1 MNGDRADDIRPWMA
15 LAATPGIGPHLFRR
29 LLRRFGTPADVLR
42 APREDLLRV
51 EGMGPRLVDRL
62 RRQAVTADQAKEL
75 AALARL
81 GGRLVTQADPA
92 YPPLLLEI
100 PDPPPFLYVQ
110 GQLPAGGLPAV
121 AVVGS
126 RNATPY
132 GLETTVRLCR
142 DLAAA
147 GVAVVSGLARG
158 IDTAAHEGAL
168 QGGGLT
174 LAVLGSGLG
183 HIYPVENRPLAAR
196 IAQKGAV
203 ISELPLAAGPDAHHF
218 PRRNRIISG
227 MSLGTV
233 VVEATRRSG
242 SLITA
247 RLALEQNREV
257 FAVPGSVNSFKSM
270 GTHALIQEGAKL
282 VTHVG
287 DILEEIG
294 RPAAG
299 AAPAAH
305 GGHPAALPH
314 PLPGLPPEE
323 QAIVA
328 ALGPYP
334 VHIDHLVRQLGLAP
348 GLLAGIL
355 LRLEL
360 KGFVQQ
366 HPGDHYSQTARCLE
380 DR

>member
-1 MNGDRADDIRPWMA
+1 
-15 LAATPGIGPHLFRR
+15 
-29 LLRRFGTPADVLR
+29 
-42 APREDLLRV
+42 
-51 EGMGPRLVDRL
+51 
-62 RRQAVTADQAKEL
+62 
-75 AALARL
+75 
-81 GGRLVTQADPA
+81 
-92 YPPLLLEI
+92 
-100 PDPPPFLYVQ
+100 
-110 GQLPAGGLPAV
+110 
-121 AVVGS
+121 
-126 RNATPY
+126 
-132 GLETTVRLCR
+132 
-142 DLAAA
+142 
-147 GVAVVSGLARG
+147 
-158 IDTAAHEGAL
+158 
-168 QGGGLT
+168 
-174 LAVLGSGLG
+174 
-183 HIYPVENRPLAAR
+183 
-196 IAQKGAV
+196 
-203 ISELPLAAGPDAHHF
+203 
-218 PRRNRIISG
+218 
-227 MSLGTV
+227 
-233 VVEATRRSG
+233 
-242 SLITA
+242 
-247 RLALEQNREV
+247 
-257 FAVPGSVNSFKSM
+257 VNSFKSM

-299 AAPAAH
+299 AASGAH